1 MVILKTT
8 KQVRYTSI
16 NNTKTGKRIRIIAD
30 RIFTELWLLFTR
42 FAVEQASLK
51 DAADKKKASLL
62 RQ

>member
-8 KQVRYTSI
+8 KQVRYTSV

-42 FAVEQASLK
+42 FAAERATLK